1 VGTLLAGIAVGLC
14 TALMTPILFWPNQ
27 SFAVS
32 KYQYAAPFVIAIV
45 ALLSSRRR
53 VVSVPERTCSR
64 WPNRASGPKGQAG
77 PLASRFDETVV
88 RRLVIADY

>member
-45 ALLSSRRR
+45 ALLVLARRR
-53 VVSVPERTCSR
+53 VVSVPRT
-64 WPNRASGPKGQAG
+64 
-77 PLASRFDETVV
+77 DV
-88 RRLVIADY
+88 